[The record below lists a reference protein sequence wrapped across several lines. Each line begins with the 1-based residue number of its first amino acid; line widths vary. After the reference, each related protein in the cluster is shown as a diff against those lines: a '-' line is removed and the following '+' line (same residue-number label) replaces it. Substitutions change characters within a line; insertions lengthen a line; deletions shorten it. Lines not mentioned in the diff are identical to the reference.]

1 MRSSNNAPQL
11 VDAEAQRG
19 ANNGSFPPDFQLL
32 FVRHRNC
39 NASAVNAMESLT
51 VVTRISYD
59 YWGESKKL
67 AREPTINTTARGAVI
82 HSVLSVLI
90 TMFLH
95 RGVAA
100 PGEPLE
106 PPSFRNDRRPN
117 SIGPA

>member
-19 ANNGSFPPDFQLL
+19 ANNGSFPRIFSCCLY
-32 FVRHRNC
+32 VI
-39 NASAVNAMESLT
+39 ATAMPVLSMQWNLET

-59 YWGESKKL
+59 WGESKKL

-106 PPSFRNDRRPN
+106 PPSFRNDRRPT